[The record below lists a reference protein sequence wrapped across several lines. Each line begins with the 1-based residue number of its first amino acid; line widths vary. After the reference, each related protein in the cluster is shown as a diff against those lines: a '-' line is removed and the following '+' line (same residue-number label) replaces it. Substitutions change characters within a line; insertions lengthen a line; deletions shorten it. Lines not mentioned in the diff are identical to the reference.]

1 MASKKRQTV
10 NLLQAL
16 LLVGCATGLPAA
28 RPAAAAD
35 VWTSLRQAQNDYQ
48 LVPGANDVQRRYILA
63 LRDARL
69 PAAALKVARQH
80 PGTLTLQEYR
90 ELEADEAA
98 EWVRLASAPTRTQEE
113 RFALADRAL
122 EGVAVPDYI
131 LNEVAAAWL
140 YLKQPEK
147 AAALYRVVLT
157 TDRIDDQ
164 ELNDDRLAFYYAL
177 RESGQ
182 HDTAREQMTHWV
194 AQQPAWRPV
203 KGNPQ
208 PLPSEAW
215 LNLTRTA
222 ATSNLFDPLTGKLV
236 PGTVETDNFI
246 ITIANADGGMLAIT
260 TTDKATGDF
269 TSFEV
274 SQ

>member
-48 LVPGANDVQRRYILA
+48 LAPGANDVQRRYILA

-80 PGTLTLQEYR
+80 PGTLTPKEYR

-122 EGVAVPDYI
+122 ERYDDLLGQWHAQGLHGTDLYRRIRVDRIQALHARQRMHDVVTAYEALRLEGVAVPDYI

-147 AAALYRVVLT
+147 AAALYRVVLA

-164 ELNDDRLAFYYAL
+164 
-177 RESGQ
+177 
-182 HDTAREQMTHWV
+182 
-194 AQQPAWRPV
+194 
-203 KGNPQ
+203 
-208 PLPSEAW
+208 
-215 LNLTRTA
+215 
-222 ATSNLFDPLTGKLV
+222 
-236 PGTVETDNFI
+236 
-246 ITIANADGGMLAIT
+246 
-260 TTDKATGDF
+260 
-269 TSFEV
+269 
-274 SQ
+274 

>member
-1 MASKKRQTV
+1 M
-10 NLLQAL
+10 
-16 LLVGCATGLPAA
+16 
-28 RPAAAAD
+28 
-35 VWTSLRQAQNDYQ
+35 
-48 LVPGANDVQRRYILA
+48 
-63 LRDARL
+63 
-69 PAAALKVARQH
+69 
-80 PGTLTLQEYR
+80 
-90 ELEADEAA
+90 
-98 EWVRLASAPTRTQEE
+98 RLASAPTRTQEE

-182 HDTAREQMTHWV
+182 HDTARQQM
-194 AQQPAWRPV
+194 AWRPV

-222 ATSNLFDPLTGKLV
+222 ASWC
-236 PGTVETDNFI
+236 
-246 ITIANADGGMLAIT
+246 ITR
-260 TTDKATGDF
+260 
-269 TSFEV
+269 
-274 SQ
+274 